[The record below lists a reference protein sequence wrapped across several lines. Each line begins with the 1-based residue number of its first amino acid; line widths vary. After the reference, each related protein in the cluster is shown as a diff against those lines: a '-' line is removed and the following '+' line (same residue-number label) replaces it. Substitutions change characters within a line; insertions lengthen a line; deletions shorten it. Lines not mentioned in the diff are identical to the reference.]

1 MKNVISFDVG
11 MKNLAYCLFQ
21 VGDNDTNNIDNIN
34 NINNMKDYKILQWEV
49 INLCTPIIK
58 KCTKGD
64 LQPCCAD
71 AKYCKTFKTS
81 VAMSGADNEN
91 ENENENDNEN
101 ENENDNMIIDYY
113 CAKHAKKCNLKIPP
127 SELDIKKI
135 RTKKL
140 VDIQSIID
148 KYNIPPILHKSHES
162 LTSHMNKEAID
173 LTLPPAVVP
182 SKRQK
187 NTKEQMIEMIQ
198 SELDKNYLENIE
210 NVRADQI
217 DLITLGKNM
226 MTELD
231 KFISMPSYLGEHTE
245 HVVNMGGLG
254 GLEKHKIDIVI
265 IENQISTIASRMKT
279 LQGMIAQY
287 FIMRGTPV
295 IEFISAANKLKMFM
309 TKKKTTYTERKIE
322 SVEVTKELLEKL
334 PQFKNYKGCLDKNKK
349 KDDLADCFLQGI
361 YYLTLKNMIDIN
373 LYFENNE
380 HIDLITTI

>member
-21 VGDNDTNNIDNIN
+21 VGDNDTNNINTN
-34 NINNMKDYKILQWEV
+34 NLKDYKILRWEV
-49 INLCTPIIK
+49 INLCTPITK
-58 KCTKGD
+58 KCTKGG
-64 LQPCCAD
+64 LQPCLEV

-81 VAMSGADNEN
+81 DDVSSSNTQNEN
-91 ENENENDNEN
+91 ENENETEN
-101 ENENDNMIIDYY
+101 ENENMIIDYY
-113 CAKHAKKCNLKIPP
+113 CTKHAKKCNLKIPP
-127 SELDIKKI
+127 SELNIKKI
-135 RTKKL
+135 KTKKL
-140 VDIQSIID
+140 IEIQSIID

-162 LTSHMNKEAID
+162 HTSHMNKEAND
-173 LTLPPAVVP
+173 LTVAPSVVP

-217 DLITLGKNM
+217 DLITLGRNM

-231 KFISMPSYLGEHTE
+231 KFISPYMGATAGDVGKL
-245 HVVNMGGLG
+245 GGLG
-254 GLEKHKIDIVI
+254 NIENIEKYKIDIVI

-287 FIMRGTPV
+287 FIMRETPGL
-295 IEFISAANKLKMFM
+295 EFISAANKLKMFM

-322 SVEVTKELLEKL
+322 SVEVTTELLERL

-373 LYFENNE
+373 LYFENSQYT
-380 HIDLITTI
+380 DLITTI

>member
-21 VGDNDTNNIDNIN
+21 VGDNDTNDTNDTN
-34 NINNMKDYKILQWEV
+34 NLKHYKILRWEV

-58 KCTKGD
+58 KCTKGG
-64 LQPCCAD
+64 LQPCCEV

-81 VAMSGADNEN
+81 DDASSAEN
-91 ENENENDNEN
+91 E
-101 ENENDNMIIDYY
+101 NMIIDYY
-113 CAKHAKKCNLKIPP
+113 CTKHAKKCNLKIPP

-173 LTLPPAVVP
+173 LTIPLAVVP

-245 HVVNMGGLG
+245 HVGNMGGLG

-322 SVEVTKELLEKL
+322 IVEVTKELLEKL